1 MRNFGIVAIVLGI
14 LLFVYAGDQAKNQE
28 ALPDGLT
35 PMESLNY
42 PAGRWQFARY
52 GALAFAGFGVLMTMF
67 PKGR

>member
-1 MRNFGIVAIVLGI
+1 
-14 LLFVYAGDQAKNQE
+14 VYAGDQAKNQE